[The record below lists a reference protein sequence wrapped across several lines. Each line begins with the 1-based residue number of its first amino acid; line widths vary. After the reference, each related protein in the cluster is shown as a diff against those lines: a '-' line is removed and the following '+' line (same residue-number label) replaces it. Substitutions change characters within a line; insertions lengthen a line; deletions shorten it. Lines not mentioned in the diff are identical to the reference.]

1 MHSGHEG
8 NKMSTNK
15 TTNNVKSIFDNSIK
29 TKQEAKEQL
38 STPITTAISCGN
50 GGSAADA
57 QHFAAELVCRFEK
70 ERPALAAIA
79 LTVDSSALTAISNDY
94 HFDEIF
100 ARQIEALAKP
110 DDILLAIST
119 SGFSPN
125 VVRAIEQAHEKKMTV
140 VALTGRDGGKVA
152 KTLTTNDIEI
162 RTVNGTSL
170 PSGFIKTIKKI
181 LKADQILTD
190 PANVWNYGYDN
201 SRRHAVPDMV
211 VFPATH
217 EQVQQIVSLCNE
229 HTVALTP
236 RGRGTGTTGAN

>member
-38 STPITTAISCGN
+38 STPITIAIETIATALKKGNKVLSCGN

-79 LTVDSSALTAISNDY
+79 LTVDTSALTAISNDY

-100 ARQIEALAKP
+100 SRQIEALAKP

-140 VALTGRDGGKVA
+140 VALTGRDGGKIA
-152 KTLTTNDIEI
+152 KILTANDIEI
-162 RTVNGTSL
+162 RVLSESTARIQEIHL
-170 PSGFIKTIKKI
+170 LTIHC
-181 LKADQILTD
+181 LCDQIDEIL
-190 PANVWNYGYDN
+190 
-201 SRRHAVPDMV
+201 
-211 VFPATH
+211 FP
-217 EQVQQIVSLCNE
+217 EES
-229 HTVALTP
+229 
-236 RGRGTGTTGAN
+236 

>member
-8 NKMSTNK
+8 NTMSTNK

-38 STPITTAISCGN
+38 STPITTAIETIATALKKGNKILSCGN

-79 LTVDSSALTAISNDY
+79 LTVDTSALTAISNDY

-152 KTLTTNDIEI
+152 KILTANDIEI
-162 RTVNGTSL
+162 RVLSESTARIQEIHL
-170 PSGFIKTIKKI
+170 LTIHC
-181 LKADQILTD
+181 LCDQIDEIL
-190 PANVWNYGYDN
+190 
-201 SRRHAVPDMV
+201 
-211 VFPATH
+211 FP
-217 EQVQQIVSLCNE
+217 EES
-229 HTVALTP
+229 
-236 RGRGTGTTGAN
+236 